1 MTTGLPPLT
10 EDHQRL
16 FDWVAAH
23 APGKANAVPL
33 VEVADA
39 TGIPQ
44 RRVQTMKRDLL
55 ENGLVLCSSCSKMR
69 PGLYAPTDAS
79 EVAPYARQLEHR
91 IMACSHSLQT
101 LYRMHPSLRPV
112 VLRTPPLRHEN
123 EGAQITAQT
132 CLKLEA

>member
-1 MTTGLPPLT
+1 MTTGLPPLSA
-10 EDHQRL
+10 EHHYL
-16 FDWVAAH
+16 YDWVCRN

-44 RRVQTMKRDLL
+44 RRVQTMKAELL

-69 PGLYAPTDAS
+69 PGIYAPTDAS

-101 LYRMHPSLRPV
+101 LYRMHPALRPV

-123 EGAQITAQT
+123 EGANVTAQT
-132 CLKLEA
+132 RLEV